1 MKYNKQAFL
10 KATDEDKMEIIKDEI
25 GLETHNGTTK
35 ADLLMLI
42 EWMYGKLA
50 EVAGH

>member
-10 KATDEDKMEIIKDEI
+10 KATDAEKMEIIKAEMEM
-25 GLETHNGTTK
+25 ETYNGTTK

-50 EVAGH
+50 EVVKN